1 MRLIHPYVKR
11 HNRQALL
18 TAACDYFACASA
30 KSIFKTSSPHVMG
43 EGPSRAENDQ
53 VESIL
58 LAEYSALRT
67 EVERRCN
74 IQWSLFALQVTTAGE
89 IASLAISRTS
99 NLALLLLIPL
109 ASFLSSGHP
118 ALNGP
123 RDGRIP
129 KCPMFAMRIPR

>member
-30 KSIFKTSSPHVMG
+30 KSIIMTSSPDMMS

-74 IQWSLFALQVTTAGE
+74 ISVESLRA
-89 IASLAISRTS
+89 ASHDCRSHRQSGDLPTS
-99 NLALLLLIPL
+99 NLALAICPGVLRDVTVL
-109 ASFLSSGHP
+109 AVV
-118 ALNGP
+118 
-123 RDGRIP
+123 
-129 KCPMFAMRIPR
+129 